1 MLSGEP
7 GSHVFGSV
15 SDGVFHGKIVSP
27 KSGAWYVERA
37 HYYFP
42 SHEINETLHSVIY
55 HENDVGDPYVDVRQG
70 KMHKK
75 QNSFF
80 LSILSLQ
87 AHITAHALIREYYD
101 LFSR

>member
-1 MLSGEP
+1 M
-7 GSHVFGSV
+7 FGSV

-42 SHEINETLHSVIY
+42 PHEINETLHSVIY

-70 KMHKK
+70 KIQKSK
-75 QNSFF
+75 ISFF
-80 LSILSLQ
+80 LSIV
-87 AHITAHALIREYYD
+87 IFNVFKTYVI
-101 LFSR
+101 LFT